1 MACDTEQ
8 QIAPRLT
15 LIVAVAQNN
24 AIGYRN
30 RLLCHLPEDLAYF
43 KKTTMGSTLL
53 MGRKTFESIGR
64 PLPRRKTVVLT
75 TQAGVALPEG
85 VDVVHSVEE
94 VLELSTR
101 TEKLFV
107 AGGAQIYKLL
117 FPYCTECLIT
127 RIDAI
132 FDADTYFPCE
142 LLPQSWQLV
151 HSSEWQTSVKGIK
164 FRFERYLRQ

>member
-8 QIAPRLT
+8 FAPRLT
-15 LIVAVAQNN
+15 LIVAVAQDN
-24 AIGYRN
+24 AIGNRN
-30 RLLCHLPEDLAYF
+30 KLLCHLPEDLAYF
-43 KKTTMGSTLL
+43 KKTTMGGTLL
-53 MGRKTFESIGR
+53 MGRKTFDSIGR
-64 PLPRRKTVVLT
+64 PLPGRKTVVLT
-75 TQAGVALPEG
+75 TQAGLMLPEG

-142 LLPQSWQLV
+142 LLPQLWQLV
-151 HSSEWQTSVKGIK
+151 HASEWQTSVKGIK